1 MTFMESYT
9 VQIQNLDTK
18 EWEDIE
24 LDSANKVTYEEALGF
39 IKKVRGR
46 GGNTEYYRVK
56 KNG

>member
-9 VQIQNLDTK
+9 VQVQNLDTK

-24 LDSANKVTYEEALGF
+24 LDFANKVPYQEALGF
-39 IKKVRGR
+39 IKKVREC
-46 GGNTEYYRVK
+46 GGNTGFYRVK

>member
-1 MTFMESYT
+1 MESYT